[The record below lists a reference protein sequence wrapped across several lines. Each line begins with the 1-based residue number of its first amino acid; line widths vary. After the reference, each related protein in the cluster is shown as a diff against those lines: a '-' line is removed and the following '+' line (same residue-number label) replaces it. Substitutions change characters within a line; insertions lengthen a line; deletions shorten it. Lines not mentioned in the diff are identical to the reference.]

1 MRIALVHAH
10 AWPEVRRGGE
20 RYLHDLAW
28 YLGTAGHDV
37 ELITG
42 AATASTSRD
51 GSVVHRRVRNEPG
64 WLARR
69 LAAWPP
75 ETIGGRALLPLLRRF
90 DVVHALTESAAVAA
104 KATGHRTVFT
114 HLGYPDR
121 AWLTSQPR
129 ALRWF
134 QLACRLADVTTAVSD
149 AAAARVTECSGRPAT
164 GLFAGIRLD
173 AFEPELAPRQG
184 PPTIL
189 FASAQNEGNKGL
201 DVLLA
206 GMDLLLDEHPD
217 ARLLVAGP
225 GDGTWAFDALGDR
238 AERVRQAVELVDP
251 DVSMPDLY
259 RSATVTALPST
270 GEALGLV
277 LLESL
282 ACGTPVVAGADGGP
296 MEVVTDDG
304 IGRLVPVRDPAA
316 LATALGQAIEL
327 ARTSG
332 TAARCH
338 EHARRWD
345 WRTAVGPEH
354 EALYRE
360 VSRPRRGRR

>member
-1 MRIALVHAH
+1 MKIALVHAH

-28 YLGTAGHDV
+28 YLGTAGHEV
-37 ELITG
+37 EVITG
-42 AATASTSRD
+42 SSTASAQQL
-51 GSVVHRRVRNEPG
+51 GPVLHRRVRNEPG
-64 WLARR
+64 ALARR
-69 LAAWPP
+69 IGARPP
-75 ETIGGRALLPLLRRF
+75 ETIGSRALRPLLRRF
-90 DVVHALTESAAVAA
+90 DVVHALTESATVAS
-104 KATGHRTVFT
+104 KLTGHRTVFT

-121 AWLTSQPR
+121 VWLASQPR

-134 QLACRLADVTTAVSD
+134 QLACRMADVTTAVSD

-173 AFEPELAPRQG
+173 AFEPELAPREG

-206 GMDLLLDEHPD
+206 AMDLLLDAHPD
-217 ARLLVAGP
+217 ARLQVAGP
-225 GDGTWAFDALGDR
+225 GDGRWAFDALGER
-238 AERVRQAVELVDP
+238 AERVRRAVDLVDP
-251 DVSMPDLY
+251 DTSMPDLY

-296 MEVVTDDG
+296 TEVVTDDE

-316 LATALGQAIEL
+316 LATALGQAIGL
-327 ARTSG
+327 ARTPG
-332 TAARCH
+332 TASRCH

-345 WRTAVGPEH
+345 WATAIGPEH
-354 EALYRE
+354 EALYRR
-360 VSRPRRGRR
+360 VRG